1 VYYHVTIL
9 FAYSVKQDNLMLTVC
24 EWHDENSILTTT
36 VSSLKTVGVSVNV
49 VMSRHADV
57 IMCVCAGGG
66 WVDQ

>member
-1 VYYHVTIL
+1 
-9 FAYSVKQDNLMLTVC
+9 MLTFG
-24 EWHDENSILTTT
+24 EWNDQNSILTTT
-36 VSSLKTVGVSVNV
+36 VSTLKTLGVSVNV